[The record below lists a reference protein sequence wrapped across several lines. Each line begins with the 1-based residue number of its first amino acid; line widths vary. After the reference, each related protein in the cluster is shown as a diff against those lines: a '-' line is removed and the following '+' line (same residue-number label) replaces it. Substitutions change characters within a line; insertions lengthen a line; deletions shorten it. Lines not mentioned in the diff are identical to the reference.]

1 MVRYY
6 DDKKGRI
13 GTSIRTVVALLI
25 LSKFKTLSDEQVI
38 SEVKEN
44 PYMQYFCNVPDEG
57 LMVFMHPSNL
67 SKLRK
72 RFGVE
77 GMEVIESSVFDV
89 FRIAGVVKN
98 DSMLIDSTVLPNN
111 IVYPT
116 DVGLIVKAFKKMNQ
130 FAQKYQ
136 IPVWW
141 DEQEV
146 QQLWREYNLDRKQIK
161 IIEIFFELILTFSSA
176 LREFEKIVETIQLS
190 DKEKEKVQGL
200 LDLLRLLQDQNEQ
213 KLAGKTHIPNRIVS
227 LDEPEAR
234 PIKKGKKHPKCE
246 FGSTLEFGFNRQGF
260 MVTMEN
266 FIGKPNDTTLWPM
279 TAQLFQE
286 KMNGTP
292 DYAIGDQ
299 GYRSQANQ
307 TIPEGTSNIFLGKTE
322 DVNEKEQEYCHKAR
336 SATEGFIA
344 VAKNLRGFGQSL
356 YRGIDGDRIWS
367 LLCQT
372 ASNLKKF
379 LQLYKKEEI
388 SEESLMKLGF
398 LG

>member
-57 LMVFMHPSNL
+57 LMAFMHPSNL

-190 DKEKEKVQGL
+190 DKEK
-200 LDLLRLLQDQNEQ
+200 
-213 KLAGKTHIPNRIVS
+213 
-227 LDEPEAR
+227 
-234 PIKKGKKHPKCE
+234 
-246 FGSTLEFGFNRQGF
+246 
-260 MVTMEN
+260 
-266 FIGKPNDTTLWPM
+266 
-279 TAQLFQE
+279 
-286 KMNGTP
+286 
-292 DYAIGDQ
+292 
-299 GYRSQANQ
+299 
-307 TIPEGTSNIFLGKTE
+307 
-322 DVNEKEQEYCHKAR
+322 
-336 SATEGFIA
+336 
-344 VAKNLRGFGQSL
+344 
-356 YRGIDGDRIWS
+356 
-367 LLCQT
+367 
-372 ASNLKKF
+372 
-379 LQLYKKEEI
+379 
-388 SEESLMKLGF
+388 
-398 LG
+398 